1 VPDGLAAGPLLVARS
16 LSLLR
21 GGRELFNDL
30 SFTVQPGQLW
40 QLDGPNGAGKTS
52 LIRILCGLSRYG
64 YEGAVDRHVPL
75 LYLGHHAAVKAL
87 LTPRENLAL
96 HTSGVERYSDPQ
108 IEAALSSVGLYGYED
123 VPSHTLSAGQH
134 RRVNLARLFLS
145 RSPLWLLD
153 EPFTAIDKDG
163 VAELEGLLQ
172 SHVER
177 GGSVVMTSHQVLT
190 VSCDVHCLSLDSG
203 AAA

>member
-1 VPDGLAAGPLLVARS
+1 VPAGLATGPLLEARS

-30 SFTVQPGQLW
+30 SFAVQPGQLW
-40 QLDGPNGAGKTS
+40 QVDGPNGAGKTS

-64 YEGAVDRHVPL
+64 YEGEVDRHAPF

-96 HTSGVERYSDPQ
+96 HTSGAERYGDQQ
-108 IEAALSSVGLYGYED
+108 IEAALASVGLYGYED

-145 RSPLWLLD
+145 QSPLWLLD

-163 VAELEGLLQ
+163 VAELEQLLQ

-177 GGSVVMTSHQVLT
+177 GGAIVMTSHQVLT
-190 VSCDVHCLSLDSG
+190 VNCDVHFLSLDCG
-203 AAA
+203 AAS